1 MVFQGDVLPI
11 GALLERAQTAPAYE
25 PGADLRVPHTPPP
38 AADNAARCAV
48 LLSAGDTP
56 EACWRFGILQTL
68 DDYASTLRRG
78 GVKLAAE
85 GFAPAPAPTG
95 SVRIDAAFAA
105 LADHLA
111 EHDGWPAPAWATD
124 PARRADGWYPAVP
137 TIFRAEAEQ
146 DSPRAF
152 RPRGILITGRSLVR
166 A

>member
-1 MVFQGDVLPI
+1 MGFQGEVLPI
-11 GALLERAQTAPAYE
+11 GALIERARTAPAYE
-25 PGADLRVPHTPPP
+25 PGAGVGVRHT

-48 LLSAGDTP
+48 LLAAGDTP

-68 DDYASTLRRG
+68 DDYASTRRRG
-78 GVKLAAE
+78 GAALAAGVFDDE
-85 GFAPAPAPTG
+85 PPRTG
-95 SVRIDAAFAA
+95 SARLDAAFAA

-111 EHDGWPAPAWATD
+111 ERDGWAVPAWAAD

-137 TIFRAEAEQ
+137 AIFRAEAER

-152 RPRGILITGRSLVR
+152 RQRGILITGRSLDR